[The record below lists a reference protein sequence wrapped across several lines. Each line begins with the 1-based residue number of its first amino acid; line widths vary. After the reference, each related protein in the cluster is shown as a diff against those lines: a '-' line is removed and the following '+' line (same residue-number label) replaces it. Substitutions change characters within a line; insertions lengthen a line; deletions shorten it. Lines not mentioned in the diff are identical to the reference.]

1 MYRIVE
7 LTNGLKF
14 VELAKIGYDSNQF
27 LFVASLTED
36 IKFLFLQKGESDSD
50 VIPVEDGELI
60 LQLTERV
67 QEEVFP
73 RIKEQLKSLNLK

>member
-14 VELAKIGYDSNQF
+14 VELAKIGYDGNQF

-36 IKFLFLQKGESDSD
+36 IKFLFLQKGESDAD

-73 RIKEQLKSLNLK
+73 RIQEQLKSLKIK